1 MLYLVGIKFHHKTL
15 PNNKLRNSEVA
26 VFGSYL
32 LEHPEWKSNVTL
44 HTLGAIFYEIMDIKH
59 SLVVGDQAV
68 IYVD

>member
-1 MLYLVGIKFHHKTL
+1 ML
-15 PNNKLRNSEVA
+15 PNKKLRNSEVA

-32 LEHPEWKSNVTL
+32 QEHPEWKSNVTL

-59 SLVVGDQAV
+59 SLVVDQAV